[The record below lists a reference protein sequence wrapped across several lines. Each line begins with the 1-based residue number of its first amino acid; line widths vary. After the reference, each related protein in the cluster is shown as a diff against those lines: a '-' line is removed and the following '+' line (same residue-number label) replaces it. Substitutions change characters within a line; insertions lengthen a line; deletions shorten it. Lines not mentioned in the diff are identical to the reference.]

1 MNWVQLPAPTLL
13 GALETG
19 RIDAAT
25 LIHAQAYA
33 ASKSGKYRT
42 VAETSKDIYKLFGI
56 DTVSAVNVSYPEKLK
71 ARPAAFKEFNR
82 MLKASVDYAVANPKK
97 VGQAISK
104 TNKISPEFFAVWMKR
119 FAFFPAVVS
128 KSDMKSMETVWQ
140 NAKEMGIIKKY
151 PAASSVVWEHAI
163 RE

>member
-1 MNWVQLPAPTLL
+1 
-13 GALETG
+13 
-19 RIDAAT
+19 
-25 LIHAQAYA
+25 
-33 ASKSGKYRT
+33 
-42 VAETSKDIYKLFGI
+42 
-56 DTVSAVNVSYPEKLK
+56 
-71 ARPAAFKEFNR
+71 
-82 MLKASVDYAVANPKK
+82 
-97 VGQAISK
+97 
-104 TNKISPEFFAVWMKR
+104 MKR